1 LAHTPTWVPVDLTVP
16 SNHLLG
22 LQISASFPH
31 MSLFL
36 KKARKSQNIVRYRYL
51 TWLPVI
57 RNVGYDNMGP
67 LRDVEVI
74 HDPPRPAED
83 FLCQRYDLVTSC
95 HTEKV
100 RNNSFVTHGLL
111 NVRSIVPARIQV
123 RREIDSP

>member
-1 LAHTPTWVPVDLTVP
+1 MAHTPTLVPVDLTVP

-36 KKARKSQNIVRYRYL
+36 KNAHKSQNIVRYL

-74 HDPPRPAED
+74 DDPPRPAED
-83 FLCQRYDLVTSC
+83 FLCQRYDLVTSR

-111 NVRSIVPARIQV
+111 NVRSVVPARNPV